1 MAITYPLSFP
11 ANVGGPAQIM
21 ISSENVVSTSSSPF
35 TFSEQSYVH
44 PGQRWLA
51 SVTLPPMKRERAE
64 PWITFLMSL
73 KGRQG
78 YFLLS
83 DPNAYS
89 PQGSVSGT
97 VLVNG
102 ASQFGTTLL
111 VDGISANLS
120 NAFKAGDYIQLG
132 SGAAARL
139 HKILVNASANSSG
152 MATLEIWPDL
162 RESPADNSVVT
173 YLGASGLFRLTDNVT
188 SWNINQI
195 SSYGISFDCVEYV
208 W

>member
-21 ISSENVVSTSSSPF
+21 ISSENVVSTSISPF
-35 TFSEQSYVH
+35 SFAEQTYVH
-44 PGQRWLA
+44 PGQRWTA
-51 SVTLPPMKRERAE
+51 SITLPPMKRERAE

-73 KGRQG
+73 YGRKG

-83 DPNAYS
+83 DPNAAS
-89 PQGSVSGT
+89 PQGAVSGT

-102 ASQFGTTLL
+102 AGQSGSYLV
-111 VDGISANLS
+111 VDGLTANLV

-132 SGAAARL
+132 TGASARL
-139 HKILVNASANSSG
+139 HKVLTNASANSLGS
-152 MATLEIWPDL
+152 ATLDIWPNL
-162 RESPADNSVVT
+162 RSIPADNDPVT
-173 YLGASGLFRLTDNVT
+173 YLSASGLFRLTNNVT

-195 SSYGISFDCVEYV
+195 SSYGISFDCAEYI

>member
-1 MAITYPLSFP
+1 MSITYPLSFP

-21 ISSENVVSTSSSPF
+21 LSSENVVSTSASPF
-35 TFSEQSYVH
+35 SFAEQTYVH

-51 SVTLPPMKRERAE
+51 SVTLPPMKRDRAE

-78 YFLLS
+78 WFLLS
-83 DPNAYS
+83 DPNAYY
-89 PQGSVSGT
+89 PQGAVSGT

-102 ASQFGTTLL
+102 GSQVGSTLV
-111 VDGISANLS
+111 VDGLTANLV

-132 SGAAARL
+132 TGASARL
-139 HKILVNASANSSG
+139 HKVLANASANSLGSV
-152 MATLEIWPDL
+152 TLDIWPDL
-162 RESPADNSVVT
+162 RTSPADNDPVT
-173 YLGASGLFRLTDNVT
+173 YLGASGQFRLTNNVT

-195 SSYGISFDCVEYV
+195 SSYGISFDCAEYI